1 MSHFSLVTFRICP
14 LVFSSLN
21 ILCLGVVF
29 FEFIHL
35 GTYWD
40 LGVCKSMSINKFG
53 KFLIVWSLYLQIL
66 FSASFSLFSVWD
78 SSLVYIRFFFY
89 IVSDLWSSVCF
100 PSNDFSFQFVI
111 LDHSYYPVFK
121 LSWLF
126 YHLYSVVILT
136 QWKFLISE
144 VFFSFSKIPIWFF
157 SIISVCLLRCPIFL
171 YIMGISPLYHLKW
184 L

>member
-21 ILCLGVVF
+21 ILCLGMVF
-29 FEFIHL
+29 FEFIQL
-35 GTYWD
+35 GIYWD
-40 LGVCKSMSINKFG
+40 LGVCKCMSINKFG
-53 KFLIVWSLYLQIL
+53 KFLIVWSLCVQIL
-66 FSASFSLFSVWD
+66 FSASFSLLSVWD
-78 SSLVYIRFFFY
+78 SSLVCIRIFFY

-100 PSNDFSFQFVI
+100 PSDDFSFQFVI

-126 YHLYSVVILT
+126 YHLYTVVIPT

-144 VFFSFSKIPIWFF
+144 IFFPFPKFPFGSFQSFQFVCWDVLF
-157 SIISVCLLRCPIFL
+157 SCTLWTFPL
-171 YIMGISPLYHLKW
+171 YII
-184 L
+184 